1 MNNIKMTI
9 ENITKKAK
17 RSFGP
22 QQLVLTPQETGW
34 YYNAETN
41 TWVFYDASTGLLY
54 PQISLPSW
62 PYTKVAISPGDK
74 VRVTVAFSYT
84 GPAVSG
90 IKSRWVIGTNGSW
103 GFDEDIIE
111 TPTLS
116 ISANFS
122 TSPASRTFVENMTIP
137 SNVADDWD
145 DIYVKI
151 WGGSPSIGGS
161 EAGPAFS
168 IGYNDVFTIVG
179 NEPTITD
186 INITG
191 ISKV

>member
-1 MNNIKMTI
+1 MNSITMKV
-9 ENITKKAK
+9 ENITKKTK

-41 TWVFYDASTGLLY
+41 TWVFYDANTRLLY
-54 PQISLPSW
+54 PQVSLPSW
-62 PYTKVAISPGDK
+62 PYSKVAISPGDT
-74 VRVTVAFSYT
+74 VRVTVSFSYT
-84 GPAVSG
+84 GPAVSSLN
-90 IKSRWVIGTNGSW
+90 SRWAIGVNGSF
-103 GFDEDIIE
+103 GFDEKIYV
-111 TPTLS
+111 TPALS
-116 ISANFS
+116 ISANLS
-122 TSPASRTFVENMTIP
+122 SSPAARTFVQNLTIT
-137 SNVADDWD
+137 SGVATNWD
-145 DIYVKI
+145 DIYMKI

-161 EAGPAFS
+161 EAGPAFL

-191 ISKV
+191 ITKV